1 MLRSIITLAFAVVLA
16 SCANKQPIVS
26 VPKPTVKS
34 IAIVPATNPT
44 AYTLGNHN
52 GAIGLFIPGA
62 VFIAYAVE
70 NRAKAKVLTEKVSAL
85 PFSPGM
91 EFTNAMAAGLR
102 DRGYT
107 VQILENLARVPGDP
121 DSIDF
126 EKLDYSA
133 DAVLH
138 LYFSEIGIYS
148 PPWSINY
155 VPRVN
160 ATGIVFVKG
169 HRDYL
174 YEETIYFGADA
185 REGKKWAI
193 TADEK
198 FAYPNFDFVL
208 NNLESVKGGF
218 STGVREVAK
227 RMAEQIHAAVK

>member
-1 MLRSIITLAFAVVLA
+1 MLRSVITLALAVVLV
-16 SCANKQPIVS
+16 SCSNKPIVA
-26 VPKPTVKS
+26 VPKPTIKS

-52 GAIGLFIPGA
+52 GAIGFLIPGA
-62 VFIAYAVE
+62 AFIAYASE

-91 EFTNAMAAGLR
+91 EFTNAMAASLR
-102 DRGYT
+102 DQGYT
-107 VQILENLARVPGDP
+107 VQILENVARVPGAP
-121 DSIDF
+121 DSVDY

-133 DAVLH
+133 DAILH
-138 LYFSEIGIYS
+138 LYFSQIGIYS

-174 YEETIYFGADA
+174 YDETIYFGADA

-193 TADEK
+193 MADEK
-198 FAYPNFDFVL
+198 YAYPDFDFVL
-208 NNLESVKGGF
+208 KNLASVQGAF
-218 STGVREVAK
+218 SAGVREVSK
-227 RMAEQIHAAVK
+227 RMSEHIHAAVK